1 MNLDNQR
8 YEKIKRILKPYYKN
22 KDFELNYL
30 VRDYEEVS
38 IFISINECEKLPD
51 EAIQQIA
58 SALDGVFKGYNLIN
72 QEYRY
77 SFILNPCG
85 K

>member
-1 MNLDNQR
+1 MDLDNQR

-22 KDFELNYL
+22 KDFELNYI
-30 VRDYEEVS
+30 VRDYEEIN

-51 EAIQQIA
+51 EVIQQIA
-58 SALDGVFKGYNLIN
+58 SALDGVFKGYNLLN

-77 SFILNPCG
+77 SFILNPCD